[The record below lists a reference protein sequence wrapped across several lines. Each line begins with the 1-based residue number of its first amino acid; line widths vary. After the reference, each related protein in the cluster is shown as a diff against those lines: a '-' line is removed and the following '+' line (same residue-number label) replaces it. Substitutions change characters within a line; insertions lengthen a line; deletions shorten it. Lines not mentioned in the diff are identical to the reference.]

1 MSQRPRFL
9 RRSLLAAA
17 SAVLLAATAMPVAA
31 QTLTLKASHSA
42 APSEPFQVGMD
53 DFARRV
59 KEGSQGRV
67 QINIFPNNQLGNERE
82 VAEGLQLGLVDMANP
97 SNAVLTN
104 FVPDLVALDLPFL
117 FRDAAHVERMFDGP
131 LTDAVAEAVAK
142 KGYVLLGL
150 YTAGTRHV
158 MSKKPVNALA
168 DLKGQKI
175 RVMQNSAHVETFKL
189 LGANPTPLAYGELY
203 GALQSGVVDGAE
215 AANTNY
221 HAQKFYEVSPNW
233 AMVSWNVLV
242 SPFIMA
248 ESRFKKLPPD
258 VQKLLLE
265 AGRASA
271 RVERAEYARSDTEK
285 LQALKA
291 AKVNITQP
299 DVAEFRKAVSKV
311 YEQFVKTDGAKK
323 LLAVVQAP

>member
-1 MSQRPRFL
+1 MHSHTRFSRRP
-9 RRSLLAAA
+9 LLAAVA
-17 SAVLLAATAMPVAA
+17 GIALGAALPAAA
-31 QTLTLKASHSA
+31 QTITLKASHSA
-42 APSEPFQVGMD
+42 APTEPFQVGMA
-53 DFARRV
+53 DFAKRV
-59 KEGSQGRV
+59 LEGTNGRV
-67 QINIFPNNQLGNERE
+67 IINIFPNNQLGNERE
-82 VAEGLQLGLVDMANP
+82 VTEGLQLGLVDIANP

-104 FVPDLVALDLPFL
+104 FVPDLVALDMPFL
-117 FRDAAHVERMFDGP
+117 FRNPEHVERMFDGP

-150 YTAGTRHV
+150 YTAGTRHI
-158 MSKKPVNALA
+158 MTKKPVNSLA

-175 RVMQNSAHVETFKL
+175 RVMQNNAHVETFKM

-242 SPFIMA
+242 SPLIIA
-248 ESRFKKLPPD
+248 ESKFKSLPAD
-258 VQKLLLE
+258 VQKVMLE

-271 RVERAEYARSDTEK
+271 RIERAEYARSDVER
-285 LQALKA
+285 LQALKT
-291 AKVNITQP
+291 AKVNVTQP
-299 DVAEFRKAVSKV
+299 DTAEFRKAVAKV
-311 YEQFVKTDGAKK
+311 YDQFVKTDGQKK
-323 LLAVVQAP
+323 LFLVVTAP

>member
-1 MSQRPRFL
+1 MTVRTRFA

-17 SAVLLAATAMPVAA
+17 TAALLAATVLPVSA
-31 QTLTLKASHSA
+31 QTITLKASHSA

-59 KEGSQGRV
+59 KEGTKGRV
-67 QINIFPNNQLGNERE
+67 VINIFPNNQLGNERE
-82 VAEGLQLGLVDMANP
+82 VTEGLQLGLVDMANP

-104 FVPDLVALDLPFL
+104 FVPDLVALDMPFL
-117 FRDAAHVERMFDGP
+117 FRGPEHVERMFDGP

-150 YTAGTRHV
+150 YTAGTRHI
-158 MSKKPVNALA
+158 MTKKPINTLA

-175 RVMQNSAHVETFKL
+175 RVMQNSAHVETFKM

-242 SPFIMA
+242 SPFIMSEA
-248 ESRFKKLPPD
+248 KFKSFPAD
-258 VQKLLLE
+258 VQKVLLD

-271 RVERAEYARSDTEK
+271 RVERAEYARSDVER
-285 LQALKA
+285 LQALKT
-291 AKVNITQP
+291 AKVNVTQP
-299 DVAEFRKAVSKV
+299 DIAEFRAAVSKV
-311 YEQFVKTDGAKK
+311 YDQFIKTEGQKK
-323 LLAVVQAP
+323 LFSVVTAP

>member
-1 MSQRPRFL
+1 MSLRIRLSRRP
-9 RRSLLAAA
+9 LLVAAA
-17 SAVLLAATAMPVAA
+17 AAALLGTALPALA
-31 QTLTLKASHSA
+31 QNITLKASHSA
-42 APSEPFQVGMD
+42 APTEPFQVGMA

-59 KEGSQGRV
+59 KEGTNGRV
-67 QINIFPNNQLGNERE
+67 TVNIFPNNQLGNERE
-82 VAEGLQLGLVDMANP
+82 VTEGLQLGLVDMANP

-104 FVPDLVALDLPFL
+104 FVPDLVALDMPFL
-117 FRDAAHVERMFDGP
+117 FRGPDHVERMFDGP

-150 YTAGTRHV
+150 YTAGTRHI
-158 MSKKPVNALA
+158 MTKKPVNSLA

-175 RVMQNSAHVETFKL
+175 RVMQNNAHVETFKM

-248 ESRFKKLPPD
+248 ESRFKALPAD
-258 VQKLLLE
+258 VQKVLLD

-271 RVERAEYARSDTEK
+271 RVERAEYARSDVER

-291 AKVNITQP
+291 AKVNVTQP
-299 DVAEFRKAVSKV
+299 DVAEFRKAVAKV
-311 YEQFVKTDGAKK
+311 YDQFIKTDGQKK
-323 LLAVVQAP
+323 LFSVVTAP